1 MTNTLFSQWF
11 GWAGLI
17 LLIIPLVLLVRIP
30 VKKSRWSILRMT
42 IVSVTGVFIV
52 SLWLHFAETITAVP
66 LSMSGKLGFWLSDK
80 LQGWT
85 GSAKISFF
93 ISSGLIII
101 WIIATSMD
109 AIIATA
115 RFFFNKPYIRGIV
128 KEKIVEVEKPV
139 APNGRK
145 EPRLLMKRQRMRLR

>member
-66 LSMSGKLGFWLSDK
+66 LSMSGKLVSSL
-80 LQGWT
+80 T
-85 GSAKISFF
+85 GECALGRSFA
-93 ISSGLIII
+93 SG
-101 WIIATSMD
+101 T
-109 AIIATA
+109 T
-115 RFFFNKPYIRGIV
+115 
-128 KEKIVEVEKPV
+128 
-139 APNGRK
+139 
-145 EPRLLMKRQRMRLR
+145 LRT

>member
-1 MTNTLFSQWF
+1 MTNTLCSQWF

-17 LLIIPLVLLVRIP
+17 LLIIPLVLLVRIL

-52 SLWLHFAETITAVP
+52 SLWLHFAEIITGAVP

-85 GSAKISFF
+85 GSAKISF
-93 ISSGLIII
+93 SS
-101 WIIATSMD
+101 
-109 AIIATA
+109 
-115 RFFFNKPYIRGIV
+115 P
-128 KEKIVEVEKPV
+128 PV
-139 APNGRK
+139 
-145 EPRLLMKRQRMRLR
+145 

>member
-17 LLIIPLVLLVRIP
+17 LLIIPLVLLVRIL

-52 SLWLHFAETITAVP
+52 SLWLDFAEIITGAVP

-93 ISSGLIII
+93 ISSSLIII
-101 WIIATSMD
+101 
-109 AIIATA
+109 
-115 RFFFNKPYIRGIV
+115 
-128 KEKIVEVEKPV
+128 
-139 APNGRK
+139 
-145 EPRLLMKRQRMRLR
+145 

>member
-1 MTNTLFSQWF
+1 
-11 GWAGLI
+11 
-17 LLIIPLVLLVRIP
+17 
-30 VKKSRWSILRMT
+30 MT

-52 SLWLHFAETITAVP
+52 SLWLHFAETITGDVP
-66 LSMSGKLGFWLSDK
+66 VSMSGKLGFWLSDK

-115 RFFFNKPYIRGIV
+115 SFFINKPCIREIV

-145 EPRLLMKRQRMRLR
+145 EPKLLMKRQRTRLR

>member
-17 LLIIPLVLLVRIP
+17 LLIIPLVLLVRIL

-66 LSMSGKLGFWLSDK
+66 LSMSGKLGFWLSYK

-93 ISSGLIII
+93 ISSSLIII
-101 WIIATSMD
+101 WIISTSMD

-115 RFFFNKPYIRGIV
+115 RFFIRIGI
-128 KEKIVEVEKPV
+128 
-139 APNGRK
+139 
-145 EPRLLMKRQRMRLR
+145 EPTLT